1 MATYITVAD
10 VDAIL
15 GSDWT
20 TEDKKARKMISPAV
34 ASAA

>member
-15 GSDWT
+15 GANWT
-20 TEDKKARKMISPAV
+20 TEDKKARAV
-34 ASAA
+34 L